1 MIASRCVNKISD
13 GKSGEP
19 SGHPVGDNFGVE
31 PPRAVH
37 VRQVLLEDAVLQ
49 HVLGHSLATVDQ
61 TPESAEN
68 ITGIH

>member
-1 MIASRCVNKISD
+1 M
-13 GKSGEP
+13 
-19 SGHPVGDNFGVE
+19 E

-37 VRQVLLEDAVLQ
+37 VGQVLLEDAVLQ

-68 ITGIH
+68 ITELNEGQSCGSESGLVLVGWIQEGKNYPQT